1 MKVGLSG
8 ARLRLRRRFLRVTII
23 LTGIVGLLAIYP
35 LTGCASL
42 GGDSDT
48 RTTLAVTPIATATAT
63 GIAMAT
69 AKGQASPWKLVWSD
83 EFNGPRGALPDPN
96 KWSPQTGG
104 GGWTQPPILD
114 YDTENRNV
122 YKDGQGHLVL
132 EARKGDGV
140 NYQCWHGLCQYS
152 SARITTHTHFM
163 ST

>member
-1 MKVGLSG
+1 MLNSVQAWLPGFSAMYHYTKFDMAS
-8 ARLRLRRRFLRVTII
+8 TII

-42 GGDSDT
+42 GGAPDT

-83 EFNGPRGALPDPN
+83 EFNGPRVALPDPN

-122 YKDGQGHLVL
+122 YQDGQGHLVL
-132 EARKGDGV
+132 EARKGDGGS
-140 NYQCWHGLCQYS
+140 YQCWY
-152 SARITTHTHFM
+152 
-163 ST
+163 